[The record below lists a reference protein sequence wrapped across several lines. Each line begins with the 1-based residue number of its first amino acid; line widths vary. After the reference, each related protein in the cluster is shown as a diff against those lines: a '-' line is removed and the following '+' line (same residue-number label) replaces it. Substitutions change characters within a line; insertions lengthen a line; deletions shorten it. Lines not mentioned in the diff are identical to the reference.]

1 MQKKDRLIVTCGNFD
16 TINRYDLSFL
26 QKARSKGDWLIVGVH
41 SDLWMATFNDG
52 FIQNHETR
60 MEIVRSLKSVDEV
73 FRFND
78 HDGTACQLLKL
89 VKICYPN
96 ALITFISDSDMQD
109 TPEKKIK
116 GIKFEVMK
124 QE

>member
-1 MQKKDRLIVTCGNFD
+1 MSKRDRLIVTCGSFD
-16 TINRYDLSFL
+16 VLNRHDLAFL

-41 SDLWMATFNDG
+41 SDLWMTTFNG
-52 FIQNHETR
+52 SYNQNHDTR
-60 MEIVRSLKSVDEV
+60 IDLVSGLKSVDEV

-96 ALITFISDSDMQD
+96 ALITFISDSDMHD
-109 TPEKKIK
+109 TPERKIK

>member
-1 MQKKDRLIVTCGNFD
+1 MSRKDKIIVTCGNFD
-16 TINRYDLSFL
+16 IVNRHDLSFL
-26 QKARSKGDWLIVGVH
+26 RNARSRGDWLIVGVH
-41 SDLWMATFNDG
+41 SDLWMATYNGGFN
-52 FIQNHETR
+52 QNHETR
-60 MEIVRSLKSVDEV
+60 MDIVSGLRPVDEV

-96 ALITFISDSDMQD
+96 ATITFISDSDMQD

-116 GIKFEVMK
+116 GIRFEVMK

>member
-1 MQKKDRLIVTCGNFD
+1 MPKKDRIIVTCGNFD
-16 TINRYDLSFL
+16 VINRHDLKFI
-26 QKARSKGDWLIVGVH
+26 QQARSKGDWLIVGVH
-41 SDLWMATFNDG
+41 SDLWMATFNAG

-60 MEIVRSLKSVDEV
+60 MEIVSCIKYVDEV

-96 ALITFISDSDMQD
+96 ALITFVSDSDMQD
-109 TPEKKIK
+109 TPEMKIK